1 MAELL
6 YHIEH
11 PDPRTEAVFA
21 FLFESL
27 GIVAAAEEPPGLWD
41 GPHLV
46 YGVGPAEVRAH
57 GLAIPERADD
67 LIWDDLLAGRL
78 EPSSLGGRLPFDL
91 IGAIGRFL
99 RDEVPHD
106 SGPAAVDRH
115 GRLRYAASAPATA
128 GLGDRPIVNEYV
140 AFLGRLIRDRLG
152 VVGRPRWPNGRVAAI
167 GLSHD
172 VDLPDRYAFL
182 ANSIRPWR
190 LRRSPRTYL
199 SSTFRLAAERS
210 RDPDPHDHWL
220 FDPIMTSEM
229 NLGFRST
236 FFFATVPFHDRLG
249 APEDVHYDLAEPR
262 FLRAFGSIRESGFE
276 IGLHASYRAYQDPT
290 RLTAERS
297 RLATL
302 AGTQIAGV
310 RHHYWQL
317 GPDPAAT
324 LRAHEQAG
332 FAYDSS
338 IAFNDHVGFRRS
350 VALPF
355 QPFDDRLGRPLETIQ
370 LPTFCMDGNLFYE
383 SDDIEAAVTTVDGLV
398 ARIAATGGMG
408 SIDWHIQTSHPVNR
422 TFRSWGTAYQEILG
436 LLAARGDLWV
446 TSLGAIADWVA
457 AGPARLASAA

>member
-6 YHIEH
+6 YHSEH
-11 PDPRTEAVFA
+11 PDPQTEAVFA

-27 GIVAAAEEPPGLWD
+27 GIVAAVGAPPGLWD
-41 GPHLV
+41 RPHLIH
-46 YGVGPAEVRAH
+46 GAGPAEVSPN
-57 GLAIPERADD
+57 GIVIPERPDD
-67 LIWDDLLAGRL
+67 LMWDDLLAGRI
-78 EPSSLGGRLPFDL
+78 ESGSIGGRLPFDV
-91 IGAIGRFL
+91 IGAMGRFL

-115 GRLRYAASAPATA
+115 GRLRYGASAPAKA

-140 AFLGRLIRDRLG
+140 AFLGRLIRERLG
-152 VVGRPRWPNGRVAAI
+152 ITGRPRWPNGRVAAI

-182 ANSIRPWR
+182 GHASRPWR
-190 LRRSPRTYL
+190 FRRSPRTYL
-199 SSTFRLAAERS
+199 NVAIRLAGERR
-210 RDPDPHDHWL
+210 RDPDPGDHWL
-220 FDPIMTSEM
+220 FDPIMASESG
-229 NLGFRST
+229 LGFRST
-236 FFFATVPFHDRLG
+236 FFFAPLPFHHRLG
-249 APEDVHYDLAEPR
+249 APEDVAYDLGQPR
-262 FLRAFGSIRESGFE
+262 FRRAFQSLLGSGFE
-276 IGLHASYRAYQDPT
+276 IGLHASYRAHQDST

-297 RLATL
+297 RLAAL
-302 AGTQIAGV
+302 AGTEIAGV

-355 QPFDDRLGRPLETIQ
+355 RPFDARLGRPLQTIQ

-383 SDDIEAAVTTVDGLV
+383 SEGIEAAVTTVDGLV

-408 SIDWHIQTSHPVNR
+408 AIDWHIQTSHPINR

-436 LLAARGDLWV
+436 LLAARDDLWV

-457 AGPARLASAA
+457 AGPLRLASAA